1 MELKTNVVQTC
12 QDGGM
17 PSLDTMVEQLKS
29 LLTDGDVEE
38 ARALAREMVGR
49 WPEEDRARYW
59 ARVLAPPKV
68 TVVPGEPRRNLDR
81 ERAWL
86 RKHAG
91 EYPGCWLAVN
101 GDELV
106 TADPDLAAVL
116 KTVRESGGA
125 ERSLI
130 HYEPA

>member
-1 MELKTNVVQTC
+1 VIETGQTTEA
-12 QDGGM
+12 
-17 PSLDTMVEQLKS
+17 PSLDALLEQLKS
-29 LLTDGDVEE
+29 SLTEGDVEE
-38 ARALAREMVGR
+38 ARSLAREMARR
-49 WPEEDRARYW
+49 WPDEDRVRHW
-59 ARVLAPPKV
+59 ARVLDPPKV

-86 RKHAG
+86 RDHAG

-106 TADPDLAAVL
+106 TADRDLAAVL
-116 KTVRESGGA
+116 KTVRETPGA
-125 ERSLI
+125 EKSLI